1 MTGTEMMIIV
11 QNGIN
16 DSMREAYSDVL
27 TRLDEQKLLT
37 EDIKLIISNMIDTVT
52 TNKKVTK
59 TSKKTRLS
67 GYHLYMREHRKVVKA
82 EQPDITPQQMTSVLA
97 KAWKDVPDD
106 KKQDYNDR
114 AKKEKNLSIEE
125 ETIGFENT
133 TTNDIESTTSS
144 SNDVSN
150 DKEDVGK
157 KKEKKTVQKK
167 DKLSTKK
174 KATAKTDACETS
186 NEISEAYASNIIVD
200 EPELEEVNESDSDI
214 DI

>member
-1 MTGTEMMIIV
+1 MMIIV

-37 EDIKLIISNMIDTVT
+37 EDIKLIIRNMIDTVT

-125 ETIGFENT
+125 ETTGFETT

-150 DKEDVGK
+150 DKEDIVK

-167 DKLSTKK
+167 DKVSTKK

-186 NEISEAYASNIIVD
+186 NEISDAYASNIIVD

>member
-1 MTGTEMMIIV
+1 MMIIV

-37 EDIKLIISNMIDTVT
+37 EDIKLIIRNMIDTVT

-125 ETIGFENT
+125 ETIGFENK

-157 KKEKKTVQKK
+157 KKEKKKTVPKK

-186 NEISEAYASNIIVD
+186 NEISEASNIIVD
-200 EPELEEVNESDSDI
+200 EPVLEEVNESDSDI

>member
-1 MTGTEMMIIV
+1 MMIIV

-37 EDIKLIISNMIDTVT
+37 EDIKLIIRNMIDTVT

-125 ETIGFENT
+125 ETIGFENK

-157 KKEKKTVQKK
+157 KKEKKKTVPKK

-174 KATAKTDACETS
+174 KTTAKTDACETS

-200 EPELEEVNESDSDI
+200 EPVLEEVNESDSDI